1 MLEIPYYQGNIKVKY
16 SIDDEIYTKL
26 NEIIKD
32 SIVCLYKN
40 ISIKFVSMTS
50 NKIELLPEPKNRELT
65 VKLNL
70 E

>member
-1 MLEIPYYQGNIKVKY
+1 MPYYQGNIKVKY
-16 SIDDEIYTKL
+16 SIDDEKYSQLI

-32 SIVCLYKN
+32 SIVYLYKY
-40 ISIKFVSMTS
+40 ISIKHDSVTS
-50 NKIELLPEPKNRELT
+50 NTIELLPEPKNGELT